1 MLFSGFRKVAPNSM
15 LARVFLAF
23 LSTAGIFYV
32 NILPALVDGLITAL
46 GFNNQQAGSVASA
59 NLYGAALGALLI
71 VFLIRKLNWQLA
83 AVLFLAGLLAIDLA
97 SIFVTQPNTMIAL
110 RFADGFIGGMLVGTG
125 FSVIA
130 RTDGPDRTFGVL
142 LFVQFGLGGL
152 GVMMLPGLVDQFGT
166 RALFLALIA
175 FSTVTLLMLPF
186 LPDYKVDAVEAAA
199 RKALHGKIKIVPL
212 VLTLVAIFLFQA
224 SNNALYAYIIGL
236 GEYFGQQGAMIT
248 TTLGF
253 AAWLGLVGAGL
264 VVLISDRFGYLK
276 TLVAGLSLTILGTW
290 AFLQSDVGWIWIVA
304 NCLIGITWAY
314 TISYLLGLVSRF
326 DTAGQMAA
334 MGGFASKM
342 GLASGPAI
350 AATIIGESN
359 YVLITWAAVAGLVAC
374 LAVVLY
380 PAFVQDGLR
389 R

>member
-1 MLFSGFRKVAPNSM
+1 M

-46 GFNNQQAGSVASA
+46 NFSNQQAGSVASA

-83 AVLFLAGLLAIDLA
+83 GLLFLVGLLAIDLA
-97 SIFVTQPNTMIAL
+97 SIFVTEPRTMIAL
-110 RFADGFIGGMLVGTG
+110 RFADGFVGGMLVGTG

-130 RTDGPDRTFGVL
+130 RTEGPDRTFGVL

-152 GVMMLPGLVDQFGT
+152 GVMMLPGLVDLFGT
-166 RALFLALIA
+166 QALFLALIA
-175 FSTVTLLMLPF
+175 FTTVTLLMLPF
-186 LPDYKVDAVEAAA
+186 LPDYKVDAAEAAA
-199 RKALHGKIKIVPL
+199 RKALHGKVKVLP
-212 VLTLVAIFLFQA
+212 LTLTLIAIFLFQA

-236 GEYFGQQGAMIT
+236 GEFFGQQGAMVT
-248 TTLGF
+248 TTLGV

-264 VVLISDRFGYLK
+264 VVLLSDRLGYLR
-276 TLVAGLSLTILGTW
+276 TLVTGLIITIFGTW
-290 AFLQSDVGWIWIVA
+290 AFLHSDISWVWIMA
-304 NCLIGITWAY
+304 NCLIGITWAF
-314 TISYLLGLVSRF
+314 TISYLLGLASRF

-334 MGGFASKM
+334 LGGFASKM
-342 GLASGPAI
+342 GLASGPAV
-350 AATIIGESN
+350 AAMIIGESN
-359 YVLITWAAVAGLVAC
+359 YVLITWAAVAGLGLC
-374 LAVVLY
+374 LLAVLY
-380 PAFVQDGLR
+380 PSRVQDLLR

>member
-1 MLFSGFRKVAPNSM
+1 MM
-15 LARVFLAF
+15 ARIFLAF

-46 GFNNQQAGSVASA
+46 GFSNQQAGSVASA

-71 VFLIRKLNWQLA
+71 VFLIKKLNWRWM
-83 AVLFLAGLLAIDLA
+83 AVLFLAGLISIDLA
-97 SIFVTQPNTMIAL
+97 SIYVTQANTMVAL

-130 RTDGPDRTFGVL
+130 RTQGPDRTFGVL

-152 GVMMLPGLVDQFGT
+152 GVMTLPGLVDQFGT
-166 RALFLALIA
+166 KVLFLTLIA

-186 LPDYKVDAVEAAA
+186 LPEYKVDEEAVAQ
-199 RKALHGKIKIVPL
+199 RKLDHGKIKVRPL
-212 VLTLVAIFLFQA
+212 VMTLLAIFLFQA
-224 SNNALYAYIIGL
+224 ANNALYAYIIGL
-236 GEYFGQQGAMIT
+236 GEFFGQQGAMIT
-248 TTLGF
+248 TTLGM

-264 VVLISDRFGYLK
+264 VVVISDRFGYLK
-276 TLVAGLSLTILGTW
+276 SLLAGMLVTIVGTW
-290 AFLQSDVGWIWIVA
+290 AFLYSDVGWIWITA

-314 TISYLLGLVSRF
+314 TISYLLGLASRF
-326 DTAGQMAA
+326 DATGQMAA

-350 AATIIGESN
+350 AAMLLGENN
-359 YVLITWAAVAGLVAC
+359 YPLITWAAVVGLV
-374 LAVVLY
+374 LSLLIVLL
-380 PAFVQDGLR
+380 PARMQDR
-389 R
+389 S

>member
-1 MLFSGFRKVAPNSM
+1 MM
-15 LARVFLAF
+15 ARVFLAF

-32 NILPALVDGLITAL
+32 NILPALVDGLISAL
-46 GFNNQQAGSVASA
+46 GFTNQQAGSVASA

-71 VFLIRKLNWQLA
+71 VFLIRKLNWQMA
-83 AVLFLAGLLAIDLA
+83 ALLFLIGLLLIDLA
-97 SIFVTQPNTMIAL
+97 SIFVTQPQTMIAL

-130 RTDGPDRTFGVL
+130 RTEGPDRTFGVL

-186 LPDYKVDAVEAAA
+186 LPHYKVDATEAAA

-248 TTLGF
+248 TTLGV

-264 VVLISDRFGYLK
+264 VVVISDRFGYLK
-276 TLVAGLSLTILGTW
+276 TLVVGLLITILGTW
-290 AFLQSDVGWIWIVA
+290 AFLQSDVGWIWIGA

-314 TISYLLGLVSRF
+314 TIAYLLGLVSRF

-350 AATIIGESN
+350 AAMMIGESD
-359 YVLITWAAVAGLVAC
+359 YVLITWAAVAGLVLC
-374 LAVVLY
+374 LLVVLY
-380 PAFVQDGLR
+380 PARVQDLLR
-389 R
+389 RQ

>member
-1 MLFSGFRKVAPNSM
+1 MI
-15 LARVFLAF
+15 ARVFLAF
-23 LSTAGIFYV
+23 LSTAGLFYV

-46 GFNNQQAGSVASA
+46 GFSNQQAGSVASA
-59 NLYGAALGALLI
+59 NLYGAALGALSI
-71 VFLIRKLNWQLA
+71 VFLIRKLDWQLTA
-83 AVLFLAGLLAIDLA
+83 LILLGGLIAIDTA
-97 SIFVTQPNTMIAL
+97 SMFVTQANTMIGL
-110 RFADGFIGGMLVGTG
+110 RFVDGCVGGMLVGTG

-175 FSTVTLLMLPF
+175 FSAVTLLMLPF
-186 LPDYKVDAVEAAA
+186 LPDYKVDAAEAAA
-199 RKALHGKIKIVPL
+199 RKALHGKVKVLPL
-212 VLTLVAIFLFQA
+212 LFTLVAIFLFQA

-236 GEYFGQQGAMIT
+236 GEHFGQQGAMIT

-276 TLVAGLSLTILGTW
+276 TLAAGLGLTILGTW
-290 AFLQSDVGWIWIVA
+290 AFLQSDIGWIWIVA

-314 TISYLLGLVSRF
+314 TIAYLLGLVSRF

-350 AATIIGESN
+350 AAMIIGESN

-374 LAVVLY
+374 LLVVLY
-380 PAFVQDGLR
+380 PARVQDRLR
-389 R
+389 S

>member
-1 MLFSGFRKVAPNSM
+1 
-15 LARVFLAF
+15 VFLAF
-23 LSTAGIFYV
+23 LSTAGLFYV

-46 GFNNQQAGSVASA
+46 GFSNQQAGSVASA
-59 NLYGAALGALLI
+59 NLYGAALGALSI
-71 VFLIRKLNWQLA
+71 VFLIRKLDWQLTA
-83 AVLFLAGLLAIDLA
+83 LILLGGLIAIDTA
-97 SIFVTQPNTMIAL
+97 SMFVTQANTMIGL
-110 RFADGFIGGMLVGTG
+110 RFVDGCVGGMLVGTG

-175 FSTVTLLMLPF
+175 FSAVTLLMLPF
-186 LPDYKVDAVEAAA
+186 LPDYKVDAAEAAA
-199 RKALHGKIKIVPL
+199 RKALHGKVKVLPL
-212 VLTLVAIFLFQA
+212 LFTLVAIFLFQA

-236 GEYFGQQGAMIT
+236 GEHFGQQGAMIT

-264 VVLISDRFGYLK
+264 VVAISDRFGYLK
-276 TLVAGLSLTILGTW
+276 TLAAGLGLTILGTW
-290 AFLQSDVGWIWIVA
+290 AFLQSDIGWIWIVA

-314 TISYLLGLVSRF
+314 TIAYLLGLVSRF

-350 AATIIGESN
+350 AAMIIGESN

-374 LAVVLY
+374 LLVVLY
-380 PAFVQDGLR
+380 PARVQDRLR
-389 R
+389 S

>member
-1 MLFSGFRKVAPNSM
+1 MLIFNKFPKVSPNSM
-15 LARVFLAF
+15 IARIFLAF

-46 GFNNQQAGSVASA
+46 GFSNQQAGSVASA

-71 VFLIRKLNWQLA
+71 VFLIKKLDWQLM
-83 AVLFLAGLLAIDLA
+83 AVLFLAGLIAIDLA
-97 SIFVTQPNTMIAL
+97 SIYVTQANTMIAL

-130 RTDGPDRTFGVL
+130 RTQGPDRTFGVL

-152 GVMMLPGLVDQFGT
+152 GVMTLPGLVDLYGT
-166 RALFLALIA
+166 QALFLALIA

-186 LPDYKVDAVEAAA
+186 LPEYKVDEAAA
-199 RKALHGKIKIVPL
+199 AQRKLDHGKIKLRPL
-212 VLTLVAIFLFQA
+212 VMTLLAIFLFQA
-224 SNNALYAYIIGL
+224 ANNSLYAYIIGL
-236 GEYFGQQGAMIT
+236 GEFFGQQGAMIT
-248 TTLGF
+248 TTLGV

-264 VVLISDRFGYLK
+264 VVVISDRLGYLK
-276 TLVAGLSLTILGTW
+276 SLLAGMLVTIIGTW
-290 AFLQSDVGWIWIVA
+290 AFLFSDVGWIWITA

-326 DTAGQMAA
+326 DATGQMAA

-350 AATIIGESN
+350 AALLLGENN
-359 YVLITWAAVAGLVAC
+359 YPLITWAAVAGLT
-374 LAVVLY
+374 LSLLIVLL
-380 PAFVQDGLR
+380 PARMQDRL
-389 R
+389 